1 MTDPSVTRAFLEAE
15 VEALEAFGFVAVM
28 PAGNPLHMVEV
39 TRRED
44 GGLEVRLPG
53 RPVILPELPAPVRAK
68 LRDRGFVSEDP
79 ADRNQPWVKSVGDT
93 STAVDLVQHLLT
105 EVLEEKSDVAIDIAH
120 GSHKAEHEARKKLGV
135 TRAQIEKILTSMT
148 NSPVAQDDDGDYI
161 LPLQDVQ
168 VMISPR
174 LMHDGTVV
182 VRVFTITNVHVN
194 VTPELGLFLAR
205 LNFGLLFGRFALD
218 TEHRAIWFDESLLGA
233 QLNEELLRFTV
244 KIVATTADEWD
255 DRLKQMF
262 GGATYQDVLT
272 NRVAEGTAPT
282 KPGQGG
288 YL

>member
-1 MTDPSVTRAFLEAE
+1 MTDPTAVRAFLEAE
-15 VEALEAFGFVAVM
+15 VEALEGFGFVAVM

-44 GGLEVRLPG
+44 GGLEVRMPG
-53 RPVILPELPAPVRAK
+53 RPVILPELPTAIRAK
-68 LRDRGFVSEDP
+68 LRERGFASKDP
-79 ADRNQPWVKSVGDT
+79 ADRNEPWVKGVDDT
-93 STAVDLVQHLLT
+93 HTAVDLVQRVLT
-105 EVLEEKSDVAIDIAH
+105 EVLEEKSDVAVDIAH
-120 GSHKAEHEARKKLGV
+120 GSHKAEHEARQKLSAA
-135 TRAQIEKILTSMT
+135 RAQIEKILTSMT
-148 NSPVAQDDDGDYI
+148 GSPVAQDDDGDYI

-182 VRVFTITNVHVN
+182 VRVFTITNVQVN

-233 QLNEELLRFTV
+233 QLSEELLRFTV

-262 GGATYQDVLT
+262 GGATYQEVLT
-272 NRVAEGTAPT
+272 NRVSEGTAPT